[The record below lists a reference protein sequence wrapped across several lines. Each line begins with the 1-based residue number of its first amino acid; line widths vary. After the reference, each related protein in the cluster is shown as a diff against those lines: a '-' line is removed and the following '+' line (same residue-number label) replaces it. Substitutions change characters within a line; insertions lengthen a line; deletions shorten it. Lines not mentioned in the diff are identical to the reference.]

1 MRYLELIGA
10 VLLAGCAPLH
20 TQAKSIP
27 APAEQAKLAPAP
39 ESVKPLGATWRLK
52 PAGTL
57 DAMRSPDEE
66 AAMAPSAKVPS
77 RLDPGP
83 NDAVAF
89 GGYWWRDPSLSSVV
103 LVYPATLVILEFPL
117 RLRFGMKLLA
127 RWR

>member
-1 MRYLELIGA
+1 MRYLGLIGA

-27 APAEQAKLAPAP
+27 APAEQARLAPAT
-39 ESVKPLGATWRLK
+39 ESMKPLGATWRLK
-52 PAGTL
+52 PAGAL
-57 DAMRSPDEE
+57 DANRLPDEE
-66 AAMAPSAKVPS
+66 AAMAPSSKVSS

-103 LVYPATLVILEFPL
+103 IVYPAALIVLEFPL
-117 RLRFGMKLLA
+117 RLRLGMKLPK
-127 RWR
+127 

>member
-10 VLLAGCAPLH
+10 VLLAGCASLH

-52 PAGTL
+52 PAGVL

-66 AAMAPSAKVPS
+66 AAMAPPAKIPS
-77 RLDPGP
+77 RLDPGA
-83 NDAVAF
+83 DAAVAF
-89 GGYWWRDPSLSSVV
+89 GGYWWTDPLLASVV
-103 LVYPATLVILEFPL
+103 MVYPTTLIVLELPL
-117 RLRFGMKLLA
+117 RLRLGMKLPP